1 MSDGGAGAKGA
12 GFGMPRVGMGTA
24 VQGPR
29 PEPIRRAV
37 LKAIEAGYRHFD
49 TAAHYETEAPI
60 GEAAAEAVRSG
71 AIASRADLFI
81 TSKLWCSDA
90 HRDRVLPALRQTLW
104 NLQMEYV
111 DLYLVH
117 WPVSMKPGRYK
128 APFTADDFVPFDMRA
143 VWEAMEEC
151 HRLGLAKAIG
161 VCNFSCKKLDTL
173 LSFATIPPAVNQV
186 EVNPVWQQRKLR
198 ELCREKG
205 VQICAYSPLGA
216 SGTHWGSDSVMASAV
231 LRDIAQS
238 KGKTVA
244 QARVPE
250 VGVRARGLPDREEL
264 RRGADAGEPGHR
276 RMGADGGGE
285 AEDRRHPAAE
295 DQPCPPLRLRPRA
308 LQVARRPLGR
318 RDMST
323 RRRPLRVSRRRPTCV
338 LL

>member
-1 MSDGGAGAKGA
+1 MDPAMSGAAGGLAA
-12 GFGMPRVGMGTA
+12 MPRVGMGTA
-24 VQGPR
+24 VQGAR
-29 PEPIRRAV
+29 PEPVRRAV
-37 LKAIEAGYRHFD
+37 LGAIGAGYRHFD

-71 AIASRADLFI
+71 VIASRAELFI

-90 HRDRVLPALRQTLW
+90 HRDRVLPALRQTLR

-117 WPVSMKPGRYK
+117 WPVSMKPGRYRG
-128 APFTADDFVPFDMRA
+128 PFTADDFVPFDMAA

-161 VCNFSCKKLDTL
+161 VCNFSCKKLETL

-205 VQICAYSPLGA
+205 IQICAYSPLGA

-231 LRDIAQS
+231 LHDISRS

-244 QARVPE
+244 QVCLRWVYE
-250 VGVRARGLPDREEL
+250 QGDCLIVKSFDETRMRENLDIVGWELTEEE
-264 RRGADAGEPGHR
+264 RRRIAGIPQR
-276 RMGADGGGE
+276 KIN
-285 AEDRRHPAAE
+285 
-295 DQPCPPLRLRPRA
+295 RA
-308 LQVARRPLGR
+308 LRF
-318 RDMST
+318 
-323 RRRPLRVSRRRPTCV
+323 VSEQGPYKS
-338 LL
+338 LDELWDGEI